1 MVSTY
6 PLTVRVP
13 IGLAERLDVL
23 AKRTRRSKSVYIREA
38 IEAQLDRIEWE
49 QGILEQVESIQNGQ
63 AVLSSLDE
71 VRQRLGFSLDEVS

>member
-1 MVSTY
+1 M
-6 PLTVRVP
+6 
-13 IGLAERLDVL
+13 AERLDVL